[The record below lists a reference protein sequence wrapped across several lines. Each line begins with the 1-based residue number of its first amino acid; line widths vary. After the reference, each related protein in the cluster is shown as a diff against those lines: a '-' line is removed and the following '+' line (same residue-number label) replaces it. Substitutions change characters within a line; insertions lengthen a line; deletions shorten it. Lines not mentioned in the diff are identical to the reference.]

1 MFIRR
6 FAAAVLPVALIAL
19 TSCAGPAS
27 YQAYSCEQLQAEAL
41 ALEAKSKNLSDN
53 AVALAVIS
61 LEAASERKSCNI
73 RYK

>member
-1 MFIRR
+1 MSISRLV
-6 FAAAVLPVALIAL
+6 VLSILASGVTA
-19 TSCAGPAS
+19 CASPIS
-27 YQAYSCEQLQAEAL
+27 YQAYSCQQLQAEAL
-41 ALEAKSKNLSDN
+41 ALEAKSKTMSDN

>member
-1 MFIRR
+1 MPISR
-6 FAAAVLPVALIAL
+6 FVVVSILASSLSA
-19 TSCAGPAS
+19 CASPIS

-41 ALEAKSKNLSDN
+41 ALEAKSKNMSAN